1 MKSEAVDEFLLACHH
16 AKAIISHMPAL
27 PDGITPRDVRI
38 CDTLQDLQQSRES
51 VRVGDIS
58 ARMQATRP
66 SITKALTNLESLGY
80 VLKRADPIDKRSVLV
95 ELTAQGKQLVR
106 IFVTDY
112 HDWVAEQL
120 QDVTAQDL
128 KIAAQTIYKV
138 EAALADAKPNEEQ
151 MNLFKQQVFDRI
163 HAHVDVSGSS
173 FDHCPSDNTRG
184 GQSRETACQV
194 GDVAC

>member
-38 CDTLQDLQQSRES
+38 CDTLQDLQQSNGS

-58 ARMQATRP
+58 ACMKATRP
-66 SITKALTNLESLGY
+66 SITKAIINLESLGY
-80 VLKRADPIDKRSVLV
+80 VLKKADPIDKRSVLV
-95 ELTAQGKQLVR
+95 ELTAQGRQLVR

-112 HDWVAEQL
+112 HGWVAEQL
-120 QDVTAQDL
+120 HGVTVQDL
-128 KIAAQTIYKV
+128 KIATQTIYKV

-151 MNLFKQQVFDRI
+151 MTLFKQQVFDRI
-163 HAHVDVSGSS
+163 HAHVDASGPS
-173 FDHCPSDNTRG
+173 FDLCIDC
-184 GQSRETACQV
+184 QSRETACQV
-194 GDVAC
+194 GDNAC